1 MFKRNN
7 GTANI
12 TIWQKTTVLIVV
24 GKNEQRLLKSN
35 VRSGL
40 LTWLS
45 TKESVYQHRRLWRC
59 GFELM
64 WVRSLGQEDPLEEEM
79 TTHSRILP

>member
-24 GKNEQRLLKSN
+24 GKNEQKLLKSN

-64 WVRSLGQEDPLEEEM
+64 RVRSLGQEDPLEEEM

>member
-12 TIWQKTTVLIVV
+12 TIWQKTTVLIVA

-35 VRSGL
+35 VRSGF

-45 TKESVYQHRRLWRC
+45 TKGSVYQRRRLCRC

-64 WVRSLGQEDPLEEEM
+64 WVQSLGQEDPLEEEM
-79 TTHSRILP
+79 TTHSSILP